1 MNIRSLLLGS
11 VAAAGLSTGA
21 YAADLGVLTS
31 LDVCDA
37 LGLSGLTISSDT
49 NCLQISGA
57 VSYEFV
63 WGDYKGNND
72 DVAPLNGSTLVDH
85 IVGVVPG
92 GNGRV
97 TISEPGFWLGHFVGE
112 LTGVR
117 FLPLGP
123 INFGP
128 AIIGTVVVL
137 FLGFWLSMFKQETK
151 TK

>member
-1 MNIRSLLLGS
+1 MTMASFFLGTLIASVFGCAFHFWDGGGLKWLVFFNLLS
-11 VAAAGLSTGA
+11 
-21 YAADLGVLTS
+21 
-31 LDVCDA
+31 
-37 LGLSGLTISSDT
+37 
-49 NCLQISGA
+49 
-57 VSYEFV
+57 
-63 WGDYKGNND
+63 
-72 DVAPLNGSTLVDH
+72 PL
-85 IVGVVPG
+85 
-92 GNGRV
+92 
-97 TISEPGFWLGHFVGE
+97 GFWLGHFVGE

>member
-1 MNIRSLLLGS
+1 LKWLFFFNLLSWL
-11 VAAAGLSTGA
+11 
-21 YAADLGVLTS
+21 
-31 LDVCDA
+31 
-37 LGLSGLTISSDT
+37 
-49 NCLQISGA
+49 
-57 VSYEFV
+57 
-63 WGDYKGNND
+63 
-72 DVAPLNGSTLVDH
+72 
-85 IVGVVPG
+85 
-92 GNGRV
+92 
-97 TISEPGFWLGHFVGE
+97 GFWLGHFVGE